1 MPPIVAIV
9 GRPNVGK
16 STLFNRLARRRQA
29 ITHDR
34 PGVTRDR
41 LEAAVELAG
50 RRVTLVDTGG
60 LDFDAPAGLAR
71 QIVDQAEI
79 ALDQADAVLFLVDGK
94 AGKTADDDALAE
106 RLRRLGKP
114 VLVAV
119 NKVDGIEH
127 IASRTADFHAWG
139 LPLLPL
145 SAAHGHGQSELEAA
159 LAALLPPPA
168 EDEADRPAPVETAL
182 RLAVLGRPNAGKS
195 SLVNALVG
203 QDRLIVSEVAGTT
216 RDAVDVTVL
225 RGGRRYLFVDTAGVR
240 KRTRITDGLERY
252 SVAKALS
259 SAKRA
264 NVAVVVIDA
273 TGGVGVQDKR
283 LIAYLD
289 KERTPFL
296 VAVNKVDL
304 VDQAKMAALRKDI
317 EAELRMCAHVPVL
330 YLSAAKGK
338 GVAKLLPMAEKLWKE
353 CQIRVGTGELNRA
366 MRTVL
371 DQHQPPLVNG
381 RRAKFYYLTQAAEA
395 PPTFVFFV
403 SDVDRVR
410 ASYAKYLENGL
421 RKLFAIA
428 MAPVKV
434 VFRASHSEKAGGSR

>member
-16 STLFNRLARRRQA
+16 STLFNRLARRQKA

-41 LEAAVELAG
+41 LEALVDLDG
-50 RRVTLVDTGG
+50 RPATLIDTGG
-60 LDFDAPAGLAR
+60 MDFDAPEGLAR
-71 QIVDQAEI
+71 QIVAQAEI
-79 ALDQADAVLFLVDGK
+79 ALGLADAVLFLVDGK
-94 AGKTADDDALAE
+94 AGKTAVDDELAD
-106 RLRRLGKP
+106 RLRRAGKP

-119 NKVDGIEH
+119 NKVDGLER
-127 IASRTADFHAWG
+127 IAALTADFHTWG
-139 LPLLPL
+139 FPLLPV
-145 SAAHGHGQSELEAA
+145 SAAHGHGQNELEEA
-159 LAALLPPPA
+159 LAAMLPEPV
-168 EDEADRPAPVETAL
+168 EAGEDRPEPVETAL

-195 SLVNALVG
+195 SLVNAMLG
-203 QDRLIVSEVAGTT
+203 EQRLIVSEVAGTT
-216 RDAVDVTVL
+216 RDAVDVTIMQ
-225 RGGRRYLFVDTAGVR
+225 GGKRYVFVDTAGVR

-252 SVAKALS
+252 SVAKALG
-259 SAKRA
+259 SAKRS
-264 NVAVVVIDA
+264 NVAVVVVDA

-304 VDQAKMAALRKDI
+304 VAQGDMAALRQDI
-317 EAELRMCAHVPVL
+317 EEELRMCPHVPLL
-330 YLSAAKGK
+330 YLSAMKGK
-338 GVAKLLPMAEKLWKE
+338 GVAKVLPLAERIWKE
-353 CQIRVGTGELNRA
+353 CQVRVGTGELNRA
-366 MRTVL
+366 MRAVL
-371 DQHQPPLVNG
+371 DKHQPPLVNG
-381 RRAKFYYLTQAAEA
+381 RRAKFYYLTQASEA

-410 ASYAKYLENGL
+410 ASYVKYLENGL
-421 RKLFAIA
+421 RKLFGIE

-434 VFRASHSEKAGGSR
+434 VLRASHKGKE